1 MSESSFDEE
10 VWEHLYQLLHT
21 RVAAWV
27 YSSQLQ
33 LWSKQRNEIIED
45 IVQDALLKTF
55 AYTLRVERGEARA
68 IDSLERVCVVIA
80 YHCYVDAHR
89 RDRRLQPLPPE
100 FEEPIGVAVSRI
112 DTDPSELAI
121 DNIHSELIFIQ
132 AARWIVRF
140 PVKQRTALLI
150 DLANRMY
157 LDPFESTPLQEAL
170 ASVGIDM
177 HDYQKPLPAD
187 RQRRANH
194 AAHLSLAYKRLA
206 LLAYMQRYTLVA

>member
-1 MSESSFDEE
+1 MSESSL
-10 VWEHLYQLLHT
+10 WEHLYRLLHT

-33 LWSKQRNEIIED
+33 LWSKQRNETIED

-100 FEEPIGVAVSRI
+100 FEEPIEVAVSRT
-112 DTDPSELAI
+112 DADPSELAI
-121 DNIHSELIFIQ
+121 DNIHYELVFMQ

-140 PVKQRTALLI
+140 PDKQRTALLV

-157 LDPFESTPLQEAL
+157 FDPFESTPLQEAF
-170 ASVGIDM
+170 ASVGIDIGS
-177 HDYQKPLPAD
+177 YKRPLPSNTKE
-187 RQRRANH
+187 RANH